1 MMHDSVQSYLE
12 KHNVSSF
19 NIQAIALEG
28 SGIVADRVQNLFQ
41 QLTAREDWVDA
52 LRHADHVFI
61 ATHSQ
66 GTVVSTHLLRKII
79 EKGYCAGLRLHLLAM
94 CGIIQGPFAYL
105 SESYALSPY
114 FSYLESAAARELFD
128 FQSPSTAVSEELL
141 HSLRTI
147 LAHGVKI
154 TAIGS
159 INDQVRLSSHSP
171 RLIADSTFSKKV
183 VPLYSALFAG
193 ISHPGLLRAVYIDS
207 AAFRT
212 SDFLVNLVV
221 FACRLKNAGSNDH
234 DLLFH
239 LSEALAGALTG
250 VGHSKLYEETD
261 VFE

>member
-12 KHNVSSF
+12 KHSVSSF

-52 LRHADHVFI
+52 LRNSDHVFI

-66 GTVVSTHLLRKII
+66 GTVVSTHLVRKII
-79 EKGYCAGLRLHLLAM
+79 EQGYCAGLRLHLLAM
-94 CGIIQGPFAYL
+94 CGIVQGPFTYL

-114 FSYLESAAARELFD
+114 FTYLESAAARELFQ
-128 FQSPSTAVSEELL
+128 FQSPGTAVSEELL
-141 HSLRTI
+141 HSLRTVFS
-147 LAHGVKI
+147 HGVKV

-159 INDQVRLSSHSP
+159 INDQVRPSP
-171 RLIADSTFSKKV
+171 PSFAPRADILQREKV

-193 ISHPGLLRAVYIDS
+193 ISHPSLLRAVYIDS

-221 FACRLKNAGSNDH
+221 FATRLRNAGLSDH
-234 DLLFH
+234 DLLYH
-239 LSEALAGALTG
+239 ISEALAGALTG
-250 VGHSKLYEETD
+250 VGHSKLYEEGD
-261 VFE
+261 VF